1 MFETLIISMMNRC
14 LTKETK
20 PRSSHRDS
28 TQPVACIRSFEPSV
42 YRVASHC
49 RLIQATFQAQR
60 QLWYS
65 PTCDRY
71 KDTVIVSFH
80 DVKCKQDYIWRK
92 IDTITESLAKTANRA
107 KQNTV
112 QDGLSSKSSH
122 SPGWIQLVMRAH
134 SRQSTPGLRG
144 SVRNSQI
151 PPDSGVQSTKK
162 EKACE
167 RWKRRIG
174 EIVSQRSTNCTPL
187 THTPLFH
194 TTCRLY

>member
-1 MFETLIISMMNRC
+1 MNH
-14 LTKETK
+14 LTKENK
-20 PRSSHRDS
+20 PISSWTHRDS
-28 TQPVACIRSFEPSV
+28 TQPVACIRGYEPSGAS
-42 YRVASHC
+42 YRVIRRLIC

-92 IDTITESLAKTANRA
+92 IDTITESLAKTAKRA

-122 SPGWIQLVMRAH
+122 PPGWIQLVMRAH
-134 SRQSTPGLRG
+134 SRQSTTGDRLCGITVCAWAVYNLCYFVRLLLR
-144 SVRNSQI
+144 I
-151 PPDSGVQSTKK
+151 LITF
-162 EKACE
+162 
-167 RWKRRIG
+167 RR
-174 EIVSQRSTNCTPL
+174 
-187 THTPLFH
+187 
-194 TTCRLY
+194 